1 MREIQVHDK
10 IDGEL
15 LEQAWSQRANGALCG
30 LPLTEY
36 LALSRCE
43 RKARLRA
50 AKKGAHR
57 G

>member
-1 MREIQVHDK
+1 MRPRHQLRKAARE
-10 IDGEL
+10 
-15 LEQAWSQRANGALCG
+15 RANAALCG
-30 LPLTEY
+30 LPLTDY

-50 AKKGAHR
+50 AKKGARR